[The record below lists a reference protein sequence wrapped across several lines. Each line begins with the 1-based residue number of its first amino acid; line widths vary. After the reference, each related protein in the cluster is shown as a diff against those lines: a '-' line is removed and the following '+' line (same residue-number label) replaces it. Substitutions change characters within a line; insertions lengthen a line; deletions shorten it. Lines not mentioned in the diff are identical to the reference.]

1 MTYCAGG
8 HFGGI
13 FRFIFM
19 YVLIFL
25 ETRSI
30 FCHEILYRYSW
41 YYTDVHCTKIF
52 FSRHVPTLLGSIL
65 VYILLFLANHSIFSH
80 EILYKY
86 LQITITTLKFLIH
99 VIDFFAGAILGCFWT
114 HFLCVFLYF
123 FSTFHYFHMKYCTDV
138 FSITL
143 TANTLKKI
151 FTIFL
156 SAVDLFG
163 VFCGPYGVFWG
174 PFRNLS
180 H

>member
-8 HFGGI
+8 HFGGT

-52 FSRHVPTLLGSIL
+52 FSRHVPILLGSIL

-99 VIDFFAGAILGCFWT
+99 VIDFFAGAILGCFQT

-163 VFCGPYGVFWG
+163 VFCGPFGVFWG